1 MDIFFQNI
9 LLHFNPFLF
18 GLIQCHF
25 LSSSSEAREDLTFI
39 TERGRLGGSGC
50 GAWSPTGDKLSV
62 QNSPWTH
69 LTAAGQDIQQDP
81 VPPHRQ
87 SPQTGAGAQDP
98 HSPKGRKGS
107 GAPSSGTKYQL
118 RLFLPF
124 KTQMGVFCSLI
135 MLFKKPSCVVFIS
148 GSNVSNEETLV

>member
-9 LLHFNPFLF
+9 LLHFNPFLC
-18 GLIQCHF
+18 GLIQCCF
-25 LSSSSEAREDLTFI
+25 LSSSSEAREDLPFI
-39 TERGRLGGSGC
+39 TERGQLGGSGC
-50 GAWSPTGDKLSV
+50 GAWGDKLSV

-87 SPQTGAGAQDP
+87 RPQTGAGAQDP
-98 HSPKGRKGS
+98 HSPKGRKSS
-107 GAPSSGTKYQL
+107 GAPSSGTKYL
-118 RLFLPF
+118 LLLFLPF
-124 KTQMGVFCSLI
+124 KIQMGIFCSLI

-148 GSNVSNEETLV
+148 GSDVSNEETLV